1 MNVNPDLE
9 FIRSL
14 KTVGGDTLK
23 KCYQCATCS
32 VMCPLSKDGKPFP
45 RKEMIW
51 AGWGL
56 KDKLMADPDVFLCH
70 QCGDCTANCPRG
82 AKPGDVLGAIR
93 ATAYQEYA
101 WPKPL
106 GKICSTA
113 KGLPLMIGL
122 PVIVFI
128 TMILLSM
135 SFLSTDFMI
144 SGFHLP
150 DQEAFAAHGY
160 TQFFGMWEFKW
171 YAKNIF
177 FIAVPMVAALGI
189 GLFSAGM
196 GSWNLWKS
204 MSAQAGISGDY
215 RPSIVQFVKDFYWP
229 AALEIISHNRFN
241 DCGEQKS
248 RVQAHKPLMFA
259 FGFLAFTTCWALFRQ
274 DVLGLIWPEYHGP
287 LPLTDL
293 VKVGANVAGI
303 ALLYGVVKLWKNRKK
318 MEKENGTQATFYDW
332 FLIWIIGAVGLTGLG
347 AEILRWMN
355 LPLAGYIVYF
365 THLVSIFMLFLYLPY
380 TKFAHIVYRTVAMT
394 FEKYRES
401 SFSKNPLN

>member
-1 MNVNPDLE
+1 MNVKPDLD
-9 FIRSL
+9 FIKDL

-70 QCGDCTANCPRG
+70 QCGDCTASCPRG

-93 ATAYQEYA
+93 AIAYQEYA
-101 WPKPL
+101 WPKSL
-106 GKICSTA
+106 GKVCSTA
-113 KGLPLMIGL
+113 KGLPLMVGL
-122 PVIVFI
+122 PVVVFI
-128 TMILLSM
+128 VMILLSM

-150 DQEAFAAHGY
+150 DKATFAAHGY
-160 TQFFGMWEFKW
+160 TEFFGTWSFKW

-177 FIAVPMVAALGI
+177 FIAAPMCAALGL
-189 GLFSAGM
+189 GLLSAGI
-196 GSWNLWKS
+196 GSWQLWRK
-204 MSAQAGISGDY
+204 MSAEAGIKGSF
-215 RPSIVQFVKDFYWP
+215 RPSVVQFVTDFYWP
-229 AALEIISHNRFN
+229 AALEIVSHNRFN
-241 DCGEQKS
+241 DCGEQKA
-248 RVQAHKPLMFA
+248 RVQGHKPLMFA
-259 FGFLAFTTCWALFRQ
+259 FAFLAFTTCWALFRQ

-287 LPLTDL
+287 LPLTDF
-293 VKVGANVAGI
+293 VKIGANVAGV
-303 ALLYGVVKLWKNRKK
+303 ALLYGVFKLWMNRKR
-318 MEKENGTQATFYDW
+318 MERENGTQATFYDW

-365 THLVSIFMLFLYLPY
+365 VHLVSIFMLFLYLPY
-380 TKFAHIVYRTVAMT
+380 TKFAHIVYRTLAMT
-394 FEKYRES
+394 FERYRDS
-401 SFSKNPLN
+401 AFAKNPLD